1 MRSGKPPGLVEISS
15 WPYFTFLAA
24 YAVEEVE
31 ARTNAMAIR
40 PITAALIEIELGRKA
55 IVNFPGFMVIPPST
69 TQLVYSPASC
79 SSDGAPLLSAQRCR
93 CRTVSKTSVQVQLR
107 S

>member
-31 ARTNAMAIR
+31 ARTNAIAIR
-40 PITAALIEIELGRKA
+40 PITAALIEIELGRRA
-55 IVNFPGFMVIPPST
+55 HCEFSWIHGYSSVDDSACLFT
-69 TQLVYSPASC
+69 LLVQA
-79 SSDGAPLLSAQRCR
+79 AA
-93 CRTVSKTSVQVQLR
+93 RTCGQGNDAAAEQ
-107 S
+107 